1 MVVTTVMKI
10 AQILPT
16 TLIDY
21 PNRVAALI
29 YTPLCNFRCPFCH
42 NSELVLPEKIR
53 KLQLIPENDILYFL
67 REREKFLDA
76 LCITGGEP
84 TLHDDLPRFIER
96 VKRIGLLVKLDTNGS
111 RPEVLEE
118 LFDNHLLDY
127 VAMDIKGPA
136 HRYDDLAGVHLDLD
150 AVRRSIKLIMERAP
164 DYEFRTTVAP
174 TITAKNIEDT
184 VELVQGAKRYFLQ
197 QFVAPTDKDLV
208 DPAWNKKTALSKA
221 ELEAV
226 WERIKKNF
234 PDGGVR

>member
-1 MVVTTVMKI
+1 MALTTVMKI

-53 KLQLIPENDILYFL
+53 ELQLIPENDILYFL

-84 TLHDDLPRFIER
+84 TLQEDLPRFIGR
-96 VKRIGLLVKLDTNGS
+96 VKQLGLLVKLDTNGS
-111 RPEVLEE
+111 HPEVLKE

-136 HRYDDLAGVHLDLD
+136 NRYDDLAGVHV
-150 AVRRSIKLIMERAP
+150 AVDSLRRSIKLIINRAP

-174 TITAKNIEDT
+174 TITAKDIEAT
-184 VELVQGAKRYFLQ
+184 VELVKGAKRYFLQ
-197 QFVAPTDKDLV
+197 RFVVPADKDLV
-208 DPAWNKKTALSKA
+208 DPTWNEKTSLSKK
-221 ELEAV
+221 ELETV
-226 WERIKKNF
+226 WEKIKDLF
-234 PDGGVR
+234 LDGGVR

>member
-1 MVVTTVMKI
+1 MKI

-53 KLQLIPENDILYFL
+53 ELQLIPENDILYFL

-84 TLHDDLPRFIER
+84 TLQDDLPRFIEW

-111 RPEVLEE
+111 RPEVLKE

-127 VAMDIKGPA
+127 VAMDIKGPTNQ
-136 HRYDDLAGVHLDLD
+136 YDELAGVHVDLD
-150 AVRRSIKLIMERAP
+150 AVRRSIKLIIDRAP
-164 DYEFRTTVAP
+164 DYEFRTTAAP
-174 TITAKNIEDT
+174 TITTKDIEDT

-197 QFVAPTDKDLV
+197 QFVVPTDKDLV
-208 DPAWNKKTALSKA
+208 DPAWNEKTALSKT

-226 WERIKKNF
+226 WERIKGNF
-234 PDGGVR
+234 SDGGVR

>member
-1 MVVTTVMKI
+1 MKI

-84 TLHDDLPRFIER
+84 TLQEDLSRFIKR
-96 VKRIGLLVKLDTNGS
+96 VKQLGLLVKLDTNGS
-111 RPEVLEE
+111 HPEVLKE

-127 VAMDIKGPA
+127 VAMDVKGPA
-136 HRYDDLAGVHLDLD
+136 NRYDELAGVHIDLD
-150 AVRRSIKLIMERAP
+150 AVRRSIKLIIEQAP

-174 TITAKNIEDT
+174 TITVEDIEAT
-184 VELVQGAKRYFLQ
+184 VELVEGAKRYFLQ
-197 QFVAPTDKDLV
+197 QFVVPTDKDLV
-208 DPAWNKKTALSKA
+208 DPSWNEKSALSKK
-221 ELEAV
+221 ELETV
-226 WERIKKNF
+226 WERIKENF
-234 PDGGVR
+234 LAGGAR

>member
-1 MVVTTVMKI
+1 MALTTVMKI

-53 KLQLIPENDILYFL
+53 ELQLIPENDILYFL

-84 TLHDDLPRFIER
+84 TLQEDLPRFIGR
-96 VKRIGLLVKLDTNGS
+96 VKQLGLLVKLDTNGS
-111 RPEVLEE
+111 HPEVLEE

-127 VAMDIKGPA
+127 VAMDVKGPA
-136 HRYDDLAGVHLDLD
+136 TRYDELAGGHVDLD
-150 AVRRSIKLIMERAP
+150 AIRRSLRLIMDRAP

-174 TITAKNIEDT
+174 TIATENIEDT
-184 VELVQGAKRYFLQ
+184 VELVKGAKRYFLQ
-197 QFVAPTDKDLV
+197 KFIVPTDKDLV

-226 WERIKKNF
+226 WERIRGNF
-234 PDGGVR
+234 TEGGVR

>member
-1 MVVTTVMKI
+1 MKI

-84 TLHDDLPRFIER
+84 TLQEDLPRFIGR
-96 VKRIGLLVKLDTNGS
+96 VKQLGLLVKLDTNGS
-111 RPEVLEE
+111 RPEVLKE

-127 VAMDIKGPA
+127 VAMDVKGPA
-136 HRYDDLAGVHLDLD
+136 TRYAELAGAHVDVD
-150 AVRRSIKLIMERAP
+150 MIRRSIQLIIDRAP
-164 DYEFRTTVAP
+164 NYEFRTTVAP
-174 TITAKNIEDT
+174 TITAEDIEDT
-184 VELVQGAKRYFLQ
+184 VELVQRAKRYFLQ
-197 QFVAPTDKDLV
+197 PFVVPTDKDLV
-208 DPAWNKKTALSKA
+208 DPSWNNKIALSKN
-221 ELEAV
+221 ELQAV
-226 WERIKKNF
+226 WKRIETNF
-234 PDGGVR
+234 AAGGVR

>member
-1 MVVTTVMKI
+1 MKI

-84 TLHDDLPRFIER
+84 TLQEDLSRFIER
-96 VKRIGLLVKLDTNGS
+96 VKQLGLLVKLDTNGS
-111 RPEVLEE
+111 RPEVLKE
-118 LFDNHLLDY
+118 LFDNHLVDY
-127 VAMDIKGPA
+127 VAMDVKGPA
-136 HRYDDLAGVHLDLD
+136 KRYSGLAGVHVDLD
-150 AVRRSIKLIMERAP
+150 AVHRSIKLIIDRAP

-174 TITAKNIEDT
+174 TITAKNIEAT

-197 QFVAPTDKDLV
+197 AFVVPEGKDLV
-208 DPAWNKKTALSKA
+208 DPSWNEKSALSKK
-221 ELEAV
+221 ELETV

>member
-1 MVVTTVMKI
+1 MKI

-53 KLQLIPENDILYFL
+53 KLQLVPENDILYFL

-84 TLHDDLPRFIER
+84 TLQEDLPRFIER
-96 VKRIGLLVKLDTNGS
+96 VKQLGLLVKLDTNGS
-111 RPEVLEE
+111 HPEVLKE
-118 LFDNHLLDY
+118 LFDNNLLDY
-127 VAMDIKGPA
+127 IAMDVKGPA
-136 HRYDDLAGVHLDLD
+136 TRYGDLAGVYVDLD
-150 AVRRSIKLIMERAP
+150 AIRRSIKLIMERAP
-164 DYEFRTTVAP
+164 NYEFRTTVAP
-174 TITAKNIEDT
+174 TITTKDIEAT
-184 VELVQGAKRYFLQ
+184 VELVPGAKRYFLQ
-197 QFVAPTDKDLV
+197 TFVVPKKKDLV
-208 DPAWNKKTALSKA
+208 NPSWNEKTALSKT
-221 ELEAV
+221 ELDAV

-234 PDGGVR
+234 VDGGVR

>member
-1 MVVTTVMKI
+1 MAVTTVMKI

-84 TLHDDLPRFIER
+84 TLQEDLPRFIGR
-96 VKRIGLLVKLDTNGS
+96 VKQLGLLVKLDTNGS
-111 RPEVLEE
+111 RPEVLKE

-127 VAMDIKGPA
+127 VAMDVKGPA
-136 HRYDDLAGVHLDLD
+136 KRYSELAGVHVNLD
-150 AVRRSIKLIMERAP
+150 AVRRSIRLIMDRVP

-174 TITAKNIEDT
+174 TITADDIEDT

-197 QFVAPTDKDLV
+197 PFVVPTDKDLV
-208 DPAWNKKTALSKA
+208 DPSWNNKIALSKN
-221 ELEAV
+221 ELQAV
-226 WERIKKNF
+226 WKRIETNF
-234 PDGGVR
+234 AAGGVR

>member
-1 MVVTTVMKI
+1 MKI

>member
-1 MVVTTVMKI
+1 MAVTNAMKI

-84 TLHDDLPRFIER
+84 TLQDDLPRFIEW

-111 RPEVLEE
+111 RPEVLKE

-127 VAMDIKGPA
+127 VAMDVKGPA
-136 HRYDDLAGVHLDLD
+136 KRYSELAGVHVDLD
-150 AVRRSIKLIMERAP
+150 AVRHSVKLIMDRAP

-174 TITAKNIEDT
+174 TITVEDIEDT
-184 VELVQGAKRYFLQ
+184 VALVQGAKRYFFQ
-197 QFVAPTDKDLV
+197 TFVTPTDKDLV
-208 DPAWNKKTALSKA
+208 DPAWNEKTALSKT

-226 WERIKKNF
+226 WERIKGNF
-234 PDGGVR
+234 SDGGVR

>member
-1 MVVTTVMKI
+1 MKI

-53 KLQLIPENDILYFL
+53 KLKLISENDIFYLL

-84 TLHDDLPRFIER
+84 TLQDELPRFIER
-96 VKRIGLLVKLDTNGS
+96 AKRLGLLVKLDTNGS
-111 RPEVLEE
+111 NPGVLEE
-118 LFDNHLLDY
+118 LFDNKLLDY
-127 VAMDIKGPA
+127 VAMDIKGPSW
-136 HRYDDLAGVHLDLD
+136 RYDELAGIHVDLE
-150 AVRRSIKLIMERAP
+150 AIRRSIQVIIDRAP

-174 TITAKNIEDT
+174 TITAEELEET
-184 VELVQGAKRYFLQ
+184 ASLVQGAKRYFLQ
-197 QFVAPTDKDLV
+197 QFVVPTGKDLV
-208 DPAWNKKTALSKA
+208 DPAWNQKTALPER
-221 ELEAV
+221 ELRAL
-226 WERIKKNF
+226 WEGIKGNF
-234 PDGGVR
+234 TEGGVR

>member
-1 MVVTTVMKI
+1 MKI

-29 YTPLCNFRCPFCH
+29 YTPLCDFRCPFCH

-84 TLHDDLPRFIER
+84 TLHDDLPRFIGR
-96 VKRIGLLVKLDTNGS
+96 VKQLGLLVKLDTNGS
-111 RPEVLEE
+111 RPEVLKE

-127 VAMDIKGPA
+127 VAMDVKGPA
-136 HRYDDLAGVHLDLD
+136 KRYSGLAGVHVDLD
-150 AVRRSIKLIMERAP
+150 AVRRSIKLIMDRAP

-174 TITAKNIEDT
+174 TITVEDIEDT

-208 DPAWNKKTALSKA
+208 DPAWNQKTALPKG
-221 ELEAV
+221 ELRAV
-226 WERIKKNF
+226 WERIKGNF
-234 PDGGVR
+234 HNGGVR

>member
-1 MVVTTVMKI
+1 MKI

-29 YTPLCNFRCPFCH
+29 YTLLCNFRCPFCH

-84 TLHDDLPRFIER
+84 TLQEDLPRFIER

-111 RPEVLEE
+111 RPEVLKE

-136 HRYDDLAGVHLDLD
+136 KRYSELAGVHVDLD
-150 AVRRSIKLIMERAP
+150 AVRCSIKLIIDRAP

-184 VELVQGAKRYFLQ
+184 VELVKGAKRYFLQ
-197 QFVAPTDKDLV
+197 QFVVPTDKDLV
-208 DPAWNKKTALSKA
+208 DPAWNNKTALPEG
-221 ELEAV
+221 ELRAV
-226 WERIKKNF
+226 WERIKGNF
-234 PDGGVR
+234 HDGGVR

>member
-1 MVVTTVMKI
+1 MKI

-53 KLQLIPENDILYFL
+53 KLQLIPEDDILYFL

-84 TLHDDLPRFIER
+84 TLQEDLPRFIER
-96 VKRIGLLVKLDTNGS
+96 VKRIGLLIKLDTNGS
-111 RPEVLEE
+111 RPEVLKE

-136 HRYDDLAGVHLDLD
+136 KRYSELAGVHVDLD
-150 AVRRSIKLIMERAP
+150 AVRHSIKLITDRAP

-174 TITAKNIEDT
+174 TITTKGIEDT

-197 QFVAPTDKDLV
+197 QFVVPTDKDLV
-208 DPAWNKKTALSKA
+208 DPTWNGKIALSKA

-226 WERIKKNF
+226 WERIKGNF
-234 PDGGVR
+234 LDGGVR

>member
-1 MVVTTVMKI
+1 MKI

-84 TLHDDLPRFIER
+84 TLQEDLSRFIER
-96 VKRIGLLVKLDTNGS
+96 VKQLGLLVKLDTNGS
-111 RPEVLEE
+111 RPEVLKE

-136 HRYDDLAGVHLDLD
+136 TRYAELAGVHVDVD
-150 AVRRSIKLIMERAP
+150 VIRHSIKLIMERAP

-174 TITAKNIEDT
+174 TITAKDIEAT

-197 QFVAPTDKDLV
+197 RFVVPMDKDLV
-208 DPAWNKKTALSKA
+208 DPSWNNKIALSKND
-221 ELEAV
+221 LQVV
-226 WERIKKNF
+226 WKRIETNF
-234 PDGGVR
+234 ADGGVR